1 MPHLHRLAAA
11 LLVAAVAVGLLLPPA
26 GRGGHVTAV
35 RRAGAAAAVSA
46 AGDGAATPGRGAGRG
61 RRAVAPAV
69 PAQAAPSSPPASS
82 APPAFDRARAA
93 AAARAAGANELGQVP
108 ILMVHRVLAK
118 PKSSLDRTPAQLY
131 AEFTRL
137 AQEGYVPVTA
147 AEFVTGTMNVPAG
160 RHPVVLTFDDG
171 SPTHLAFD
179 AAGAPEPDTAV
190 GVIERVAREHPGF
203 RPVATFFVNADPFA
217 LGDRAAAAMRW
228 LAQHGFE
235 VANHTTH
242 HRDLAGMDHGAV
254 AQEIGTDQKMITA
267 ATGIPPVT
275 FAFPFGAPA
284 RLSWAGHGAAGGAR
298 WNFQGMFLAG
308 WRPADSP
315 FEKDYDPRQ
324 IPRIRDDGRVPQDDC
339 RRFCSIAWLDWLA
352 RHPDKRFTSDGDPA
366 TVAFP
371 QAKMIYLAKG
381 LAARACPY

>member
-1 MPHLHRLAAA
+1 MPHLHRLAAVLIA
-11 LLVAAVAVGLLLPPA
+11 AAVAVGLLLPSA
-26 GRGGHVTAV
+26 GHGRRTPTVAA
-35 RRAGAAAAVSA
+35 RRAAASIGERASA
-46 AGDGAATPGRGAGRG
+46 ARGAGRG
-61 RRAVAPAV
+61 RRAVVPPSPARS
-69 PAQAAPSSPPASS
+69 AA
-82 APPAFDRARAA
+82 PAFDRAKAA

-118 PKSSLDRTPAQLY
+118 PRSSLDRTPAQLY

-147 AEFVTGTMNVPAG
+147 AEFATGRMNVPAG

-179 AAGAPEPDTAV
+179 AAGNPKPDTAV
-190 GVIERVAREHPGF
+190 GVIERVARERPGF

-217 LGDRAAAAMRW
+217 LGGQAAGAMRW
-228 LAQHGFE
+228 LAQRGFE

-242 HRDLAGMDHGAV
+242 HLDLARMGHGGV
-254 AQEIGTDQKMITA
+254 ATEIGTDQKMITT

-275 FAFPFGAPA
+275 FAFPYGAPA
-284 RLSWAGHGAAGGAR
+284 RLSWADHGDADGAR
-298 WNFQGMFLAG
+298 WDFQGMFLAG

-315 FEKDYDPRQ
+315 FMKDYDPRQ
-324 IPRIRDDGRVPQDDC
+324 IPRIRDDGKVRQDDC

-352 RHPDKRFTSDGDPA
+352 QNPDKRYTSDGDPA

-381 LAARACPY
+381 LVDHACPY

>member
-1 MPHLHRLAAA
+1 VPHLHRLATV
-11 LLVAAVAVGLLLPPA
+11 LIVAAVAVGLLLPSA
-26 GRGGHVTAV
+26 GHG
-35 RRAGAAAAVSA
+35 RRTPSTNARRAAVSTRVGPA
-46 AGDGAATPGRGAGRG
+46 ASPVHGAGRG
-61 RRAVAPAV
+61 RRA
-69 PAQAAPSSPPASS
+69 AAPPSPA
-82 APPAFDRARAA
+82 APRPAFDQAKAA

-118 PKSSLDRTPAQLY
+118 PSSSLDRTPAQLY

-147 AEFVTGTMNVPAG
+147 AEFVTGRMNVPAG

-179 AAGAPEPDTAV
+179 AAGNPKPDTAV

-217 LGDRAAAAMRW
+217 LGEQAAAGMRW
-228 LAQHGFE
+228 LAQRGFE

-242 HRDLAGMDHGAV
+242 HLDLAAMSHGGV
-254 AQEIGTDQKMITA
+254 AREIGTDQKMITA
-267 ATGIPPVT
+267 ATGILPVT
-275 FAFPFGAPA
+275 FAFPYGAPA
-284 RLSWAGHGAAGGAR
+284 RLSWADHGEAGGAR
-298 WNFQGMFLAG
+298 WEFQGMFLAG

-315 FEKDYDPRQ
+315 FTKDYDPRQ
-324 IPRIRDDGRVPQDDC
+324 IPRIRDDGKVRQDDC

-352 RHPDKRFTSDGDPA
+352 QNPDKRYTSDGDPA

-381 LAARACPY
+381 FADRACPY

>member
-1 MPHLHRLAAA
+1 MPHLHRLAVA
-11 LLVAAVAVGLLLPPA
+11 LIVAAVAVGVLLPSA
-26 GRGGHVTAV
+26 GSGHHGVTA
-35 RRAGAAAAVSA
+35 RRAGAAASAGGA
-46 AGDGAATPGRGAGRG
+46 AGTTARGTGRG
-61 RRAVAPAV
+61 RRAVAPART
-69 PAQAAPSSPPASS
+69 AAPSPSGFDPAK
-82 APPAFDRARAA
+82 AA
-93 AAARAAGANELGQVP
+93 AAARAVGANELGQVP

-118 PKSSLDRTPAQLY
+118 PKVSLDRTPAQLY

-137 AQEGYVPVTA
+137 AREGYVPVTA

-190 GVIERVAREHPGF
+190 GVIERVARENPGF

-242 HRDLAGMDHGAV
+242 HPDLTGMGHGAV
-254 AQEIGTDQKMITA
+254 ATEIGTDQKMITG

-284 RLSWAGHGAAGGAR
+284 RLSWADHGAAAGAR
-298 WNFQGMFLAG
+298 WDFQGMFLAG

-324 IPRIRDDGRVPQDDC
+324 IPRIRDDGRVRQDDC

-352 RHPDKRFTSDGDPA
+352 QHPDKRYTSDGDPA

-371 QAKMIYLAKG
+371 QAKMIYLAEG
-381 LAARACPY
+381 FRARACPY